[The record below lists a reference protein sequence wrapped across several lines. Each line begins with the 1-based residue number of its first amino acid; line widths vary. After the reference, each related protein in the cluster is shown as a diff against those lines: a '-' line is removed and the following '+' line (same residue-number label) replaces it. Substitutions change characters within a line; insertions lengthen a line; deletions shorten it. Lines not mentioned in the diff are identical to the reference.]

1 MSSVKN
7 FGRDT
12 IIYGIAVII
21 SAFLGAFSVSI
32 YTRIFAAKDYG
43 EYNLVLSTS
52 LFITTLFS
60 QWIQQSIQRYR
71 PEYKK
76 NGKVNEFNTNLYI
89 LTIVTVFIIIGL
101 SCLASL
107 FKYKLGA
114 YNNYYWASV
123 CLILA
128 QFIFLILSSLLQS
141 DFKSK
146 NYKNFVLI
154 NSILK
159 FVLSVLLIFLFYK
172 HPISIIYGTILAQL
186 VLIIPMIRST
196 EMLSNVTN
204 NFRFDDFLFFA
215 KKFFLYGFPMI
226 GWFLGNSIL
235 NLTDRYMLAILRSS
249 KEVGIY
255 SANFSIVSAS
265 LGLLTTPLLSAAH
278 PIIMNG
284 AYDRNNKIDV
294 PKVKHLISLFSKIYL
309 LITLPLF
316 IFVFLFH
323 KEIATI
329 FLGVEYRKGSII
341 IPILFFG
348 ILVWNVSMFGHKGF
362 EVYEKTKIMLL
373 FILFSAVINIAL
385 NYLLIPIYGY
395 NGASIATMISMIS
408 YSMLVYIFSYK
419 FIKWELDFK
428 SLIKVIFSG
437 LVAGFFVY
445 LLKDFVKSYIVQLIS
460 GAILGLLIYILIL
473 LLMKEIDYKTVKKLI
488 INRLKKQLLNER
500 VAKRITN
507 A

>member
-1 MSSVKN
+1 MSSLKN

-32 YTRIFAAKDYG
+32 YTRIFPAKDYG

-76 NGKVNEFNTNLYI
+76 NGKINEFNTNLYI
-89 LTIVTVFIIIGL
+89 LTIATILIIIGL
-101 SCLASL
+101 SCCLASL
-107 FKYKLGA
+107 FKGKLGA

-128 QFIFLILSSLLQS
+128 QFIFLILGSLLQS

-146 NYKNFVLI
+146 NYKNFILI

-159 FVLSVLLIFLFYK
+159 FVLSVLLILLFYK
-172 HPISIIYGTILAQL
+172 HPISIIYGTVLAQL
-186 VLIIPMIRST
+186 ALIIPMIRSA
-196 EMLSNVTN
+196 EILSNVTN
-204 NFRFDDFLFFA
+204 NFCFDDFLFFA

-226 GWFLGNSIL
+226 GWFLGSSIL

-255 SANFSIVSAS
+255 SANCSIVSAS

-284 AYDRNNKIDV
+284 AYDRNNKINV

-309 LITLPLF
+309 LIALPLF

-323 KEIATI
+323 KEIAII
-329 FLGVEYRKGSII
+329 FLGEEYRNGSII

-362 EVYEKTKIMLL
+362 EVYEKTKVMLL
-373 FILFSAVINIAL
+373 FVLFSAIINIIL
-385 NYLLIPIYGY
+385 NYLLVPIYGY
-395 NGASIATMISMIS
+395 NGASIATMLSMIS
-408 YSMLVYIFSYK
+408 YSLFVYIFSYK

-428 SLIKVIFSG
+428 SLLKVTFSG
-437 LVAGFFVY
+437 LIAGFFVY
-445 LLKDFVKSYIVQLIS
+445 LLKDFVQGYIVQLIL
-460 GAILGLLIYILIL
+460 GAILGLLIYVSIL
-473 LLMKEIDYKTVKKLI
+473 LLIKEIDYKTVKKLI
-488 INRLKKQLLNER
+488 INRLKK
-500 VAKRITN
+500 VKSI
-507 A
+507 